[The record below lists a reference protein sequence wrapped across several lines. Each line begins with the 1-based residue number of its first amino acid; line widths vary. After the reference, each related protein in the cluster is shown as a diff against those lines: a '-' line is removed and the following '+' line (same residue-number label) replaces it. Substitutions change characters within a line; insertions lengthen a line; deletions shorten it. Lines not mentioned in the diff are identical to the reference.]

1 MSKNIPSTSEENSI
15 NSLERCSTCKELIH
29 ESQLDPNYDGLL
41 ATYANQTYCTLK
53 CMSEPEDNSQ
63 KIIES

>member
-1 MSKNIPSTSEENSI
+1 MSKNTPSTSEENSI

-41 ATYANQTYCTLK
+41 ATYANKTYCTLK
-53 CMSEPEDNSQ
+53 CMSETEDKSQ